1 MIQQL
6 IGLVCDLI
14 NAIESISNI
23 QFSKLL
29 QLALIKWWLKLNF
42 IFKYHK
48 FL

>member
-23 QFSKLL
+23 HFNKLL
-29 QLALIKWWLKLNF
+29 QLALIQWWLE
-42 IFKYHK
+42 
-48 FL
+48 